1 MFFIDKLG
9 LGSKENK
16 NNEEEEDIQDD
27 ISESE
32 KIDTDKHTDLGI
44 ESEEMDTDK
53 HTDPGIESEEMDTE
67 IFVIDTDH
75 LIPRKEADQSENLK
89 KKRKSIKAIDTE
101 EVGDEKLRKRSRRS
115 SFQPEGDDDDI
126 IIKNYSKISDSKDT
140 FMEIDQEIS
149 FGKRISKHLDKA
161 DDEIKNNIQDS
172 DILDHDDNV
181 KKDMSEGIRTRRNS
195 HKLDVDDDVKIDMDM
210 SEGKRTRR
218 NSHKLD
224 FDDDVKIDVDMSE
237 GKRTRRNSHK
247 LDVDDDVE
255 IGKNMSEGKRTRRNS
270 HKLDVDDGVEI
281 SKDMSEGK
289 RTRRNSHKL
298 DVDDDVEISKD
309 MSEGKRTRRNSHKLY
324 VDDDVEIGKDMS
336 EGKRTRR
343 NSHKLDVDDDVVKDN
358 DEIDSIL
365 KDKKTTIV
373 NKKQTNM
380 ESFMVPRNQIKILE
394 SRQVGA
400 PSDKGKAAMGEK
412 ISTRSSTKLND
423 SVIDTPSKRQTSKV
437 KKIDTLQKEKNMKDS
452 PSKKTGQKSQVK
464 DSIHVNDD
472 IDCDELK
479 AMADDFVSDS
489 NDDEDDLTALIPN
502 ITEHMKN
509 TENLN
514 KCKTTKE
521 QEEKHDVDLSRKTK
535 PERRHSS
542 SLSLE
547 YRNVKP
553 LDNTGSSKVK
563 KSVEPPMLTE
573 TEKYLILS
581 DTESD
586 LCNKVSEI

>member
-1 MFFIDKLG
+1 LFFIDKLG

-32 KIDTDKHTDLGI
+32 KIDFDKHTDLGI

-67 IFVIDTDH
+67 IFVIDTDN
-75 LIPRKEADQSENLK
+75 LIPRKEADQSENIK

-224 FDDDVKIDVDMSE
+224 FDDDVKIDV
-237 GKRTRRNSHK
+237 
-247 LDVDDDVE
+247 
-255 IGKNMSEGKRTRRNS
+255 
-270 HKLDVDDGVEI
+270 
-281 SKDMSEGK
+281 DMSEGK

>member
-1 MFFIDKLG
+1 LFFIDKLG

-32 KIDTDKHTDLGI
+32 KIDTDKHTDL
-44 ESEEMDTDK
+44 
-53 HTDPGIESEEMDTE
+53 GIESEEMDTE

-270 HKLDVDDGVEI
+270 HKLD
-281 SKDMSEGK
+281 
-289 RTRRNSHKL
+289 
-298 DVDDDVEISKD
+298 
-309 MSEGKRTRRNSHKLY
+309 

>member
-218 NSHKLD
+218 NSHKLY
-224 FDDDVKIDVDMSE
+224 
-237 GKRTRRNSHK
+237 
-247 LDVDDDVE
+247 VDDDVE
-255 IGKNMSEGKRTRRNS
+255 IG
-270 HKLDVDDGVEI
+270 
-281 SKDMSEGK
+281 KDMSEGK

-298 DVDDDVEISKD
+298 D
-309 MSEGKRTRRNSHKLY
+309 

>member
-67 IFVIDTDH
+67 IFVIDTDN

-195 HKLDVDDDVKIDMDM
+195 HKLDVDDDVKIDM
-210 SEGKRTRR
+210 
-218 NSHKLD
+218 
-224 FDDDVKIDVDMSE
+224 
-237 GKRTRRNSHK
+237 
-247 LDVDDDVE
+247 
-255 IGKNMSEGKRTRRNS
+255 
-270 HKLDVDDGVEI
+270 
-281 SKDMSEGK
+281 
-289 RTRRNSHKL
+289 
-298 DVDDDVEISKD
+298 
-309 MSEGKRTRRNSHKLY
+309 
-324 VDDDVEIGKDMS
+324 DMS

-535 PERRHSS
+535 LERRHSS

>member
-1 MFFIDKLG
+1 LFFIDKLG

-32 KIDTDKHTDLGI
+32 KIDFDKHTDLGI

-67 IFVIDTDH
+67 IFVIDTDN

-195 HKLDVDDDVKIDMDM
+195 HKLDVDDDVKIDM
-210 SEGKRTRR
+210 
-218 NSHKLD
+218 
-224 FDDDVKIDVDMSE
+224 
-237 GKRTRRNSHK
+237 
-247 LDVDDDVE
+247 
-255 IGKNMSEGKRTRRNS
+255 
-270 HKLDVDDGVEI
+270 
-281 SKDMSEGK
+281 
-289 RTRRNSHKL
+289 
-298 DVDDDVEISKD
+298 
-309 MSEGKRTRRNSHKLY
+309 
-324 VDDDVEIGKDMS
+324 DMS

>member
-1 MFFIDKLG
+1 MFFIDKLE

-32 KIDTDKHTDLGI
+32 IIDA
-44 ESEEMDTDK
+44 DK
-53 HTDPGIESEEMDTE
+53 HTDPGMESEEMDTE
-67 IFVIDTDH
+67 IFVIDTDN
-75 LIPRKEADQSENLK
+75 LIPRKEEAGQSENLK
-89 KKRKSIKAIDTE
+89 KKRKSIEAIDTE
-101 EVGDEKLRKRSRRS
+101 EVGKEKLRKKSRRS
-115 SFQPEGDDDDI
+115 SYQPEGDDI
-126 IIKNYSKISDSKDT
+126 IIKNGSKISDCEDMFK
-140 FMEIDQEIS
+140 EIDQEIS
-149 FGKRISKHLDKA
+149 VGKRISKHLDKT

-172 DILDHDDNV
+172 DILDHV
-181 KKDMSEGIRTRRNS
+181 GKDMSEGIRTRRNS

-218 NSHKLD
+218 HSHKLD
-224 FDDDVKIDVDMSE
+224 VDDDVKIDMDMSE
-237 GKRTRRNSHK
+237 GKRTRRH
-247 LDVDDDVE
+247 
-255 IGKNMSEGKRTRRNS
+255 
-270 HKLDVDDGVEI
+270 
-281 SKDMSEGK
+281 
-289 RTRRNSHKL
+289 
-298 DVDDDVEISKD
+298 
-309 MSEGKRTRRNSHKLY
+309 
-324 VDDDVEIGKDMS
+324 
-336 EGKRTRR
+336 
-343 NSHKLDVDDDVVKDN
+343 SHKLDVDDDVVKDN

-380 ESFMVPRNQIKILE
+380 ESFMVLRNQNKRLDSILKDKRTTIVNKKQTNMESFMVQRNQIKSLE
-394 SRQVGA
+394 SRQVGT

-423 SVIDTPSKRQTSKV
+423 SVIGTPSKRPTSKV
-437 KKIDTLQKEKNMKDS
+437 KKIDNLQKEKNMKDS

-464 DSIHVNDD
+464 GSIHVNDD

-521 QEEKHDVDLSRKTK
+521 QEEKHLNDVDLSCKTK

-547 YRNVKP
+547 HRNDKP
-553 LDNTGSSKVK
+553 LENTGSNKVN
-563 KSVEPPMLTE
+563 KSVEPPMLLE

>member
-16 NNEEEEDIQDD
+16 NNEEEDIQDD

-32 KIDTDKHTDLGI
+32 KIDA
-44 ESEEMDTDK
+44 DK

-67 IFVIDTDH
+67 IFVIDTDN

-126 IIKNYSKISDSKDT
+126 IIKNDSKISDSKDT

-224 FDDDVKIDVDMSE
+224 VDDDVEIGKNMSE

-270 HKLDVDDGVEI
+270 HKLDVDD
-281 SKDMSEGK
+281 
-289 RTRRNSHKL
+289 
-298 DVDDDVEISKD
+298 
-309 MSEGKRTRRNSHKLY
+309 
-324 VDDDVEIGKDMS
+324 
-336 EGKRTRR
+336 
-343 NSHKLDVDDDVVKDN
+343 DVVKDN

-365 KDKKTTIV
+365 KDKKTKIV

-380 ESFMVPRNQIKILE
+380 ESFMVPRNQIKSLE

-553 LDNTGSSKVK
+553 LDNTGSSKVN

-573 TEKYLILS
+573 TEKCLILS